1 MRIPNIYTESSLSL
15 NSEIELDP
23 NAAQHIAKVL
33 RMRKGFKLN
42 LFNGD
47 GFYYAAEL
55 TEVDRRSVRV
65 AITERTACDTESKLE
80 TQLAIVISRGD
91 RMDYAI
97 QKATE
102 LGVHSIVPLTSE
114 RCEVKLTD
122 EREDKRLKRWQQVA
136 ISACEQCGR
145 ARIPTIHSIQ
155 SLETYISGPLARDAL
170 KLVLHH
176 RDTQDL
182 SSISPPPT
190 SACMLIGPEG
200 GLTSDEIEAAK
211 SQGFMACTLGPRV
224 FRTET
229 APIAALSVLQW
240 LWGDFQ

>member
-1 MRIPNIYTESSLSL
+1 MRIPNIYTESLLST
-15 NSEIELDP
+15 NSEVELDA

-33 RMRKGFKLN
+33 RMKKGFKLK

-47 GFYYAAEL
+47 GFYYDAEL
-55 TEVDRRSVRV
+55 TEVDRRSVRA
-65 AITERTACDTESKLE
+65 AITERSSCETESKLE
-80 TQLAIVISRGD
+80 THLAIVVSRGD

-102 LGVHSIVPLTSE
+102 LGINSILPLTSE
-114 RCEVKLTD
+114 RCEVKLSD

-145 ARIPTIHSIQ
+145 ARVPTIHAIQ
-155 SLETYISGPLARDAL
+155 TLEEFISDPQINASL

-190 SACMLIGPEG
+190 SVCMLIGPEG
-200 GLTSDEIEAAK
+200 GLTSDEIDAARNR
-211 SQGFMACTLGPRV
+211 GFKACTLGPRV

-229 APIAALSVLQW
+229 APVAALSVLQW

>member
-1 MRIPNIYTESSLSL
+1 MRIPNIYTETTLSTH
-15 NSEIELDP
+15 SELELD
-23 NAAQHIAKVL
+23 ASSAQHIGKVL
-33 RMRKGFKLN
+33 RMKKGFKLK

-47 GFYYAAEL
+47 GYYYDAEL
-55 TEVDRRSVRV
+55 SLVDRRNVRAV
-65 AITERTACDTESKLE
+65 IGERSACDSESNLN
-80 TQLAIVISRGD
+80 THLALVMSRGD

-102 LGVHSIVPLTSE
+102 LGINTITPLSSE
-114 RCEVKLTD
+114 RCEVKLDD

-145 ARIPTIHSIQ
+145 ASVPIINPVR
-155 SLETYISGPLARDAL
+155 SLSDFLAEPLADNVLA
-170 KLVLHH
+170 LVLHH

-182 SSISPPPT
+182 KSIHPQPT
-190 SACMLIGPEG
+190 NVTLLIGPEG
-200 GLTSDEIEAAK
+200 GLSTEEIEMAK
-211 SQGFMACTLGPRV
+211 NTGYKACTLGPRV

-229 APIAALSVLQW
+229 APVAALAVLQW